1 MVYKYFKINN
11 TYFYN
16 FRQISPSTNKAVC
29 DRLSAEANNLNLKK
43 VQVNSQITALISFL
57 EVCGAIVGLILV
69 YTLAD
74 YNITGIVVILNNLLF
89 YFIVLPSTFL
99 LNTSDNKTRIIEDGW
114 NNVLRSL
121 FGVVSSHSVE
131 LNQVI
136 PNNRISEECSN
147 ESGQKAQNNTE
158 NEMKIFTTR
167 SSAEQGKS
175 RNDLETLSV
184 TSNFSDAEEAACH
197 PNNEAIPSTSH

>member
-1 MVYKYFKINN
+1 M
-11 TYFYN
+11 
-16 FRQISPSTNKAVC
+16 
-29 DRLSAEANNLNLKK
+29 
-43 VQVNSQITALISFL
+43 
-57 EVCGAIVGLILV
+57 
-69 YTLAD
+69 
-74 YNITGIVVILNNLLF
+74 
-89 YFIVLPSTFL
+89 
-99 LNTSDNKTRIIEDGW
+99 
-114 NNVLRSL
+114 LRSL

>member
-1 MVYKYFKINN
+1 M
-11 TYFYN
+11 
-16 FRQISPSTNKAVC
+16 
-29 DRLSAEANNLNLKK
+29 KK

-184 TSNFSDAEEAACH
+184 TSNFSDAVEAACH